1 VRETSSKR
9 SERNRFSL
17 NKSSTEK
24 LHALPEHITIQQ
36 RVSLIAY
43 LNWDCEDIESACED
57 CIGAYIE
64 KSEKQHLKQLK
75 NDFSNIDELVNCREC
90 ETVIEICCNC
100 NDVKCNHRIASR
112 E

>member
-1 VRETSSKR
+1 MKENDRVSVY
-9 SERNRFSL
+9 
-17 NKSSTEK
+17 KSSTKK
-24 LHALPEHITIQQ
+24 LHALPEQITIQQ

-43 LNWDCEDIESACED
+43 LNWNCECIEYACED
-57 CIGAYIE
+57 CISAYIE
-64 KSEKQHLKQLK
+64 KSEKQHLTRLK
-75 NDFSNIDELVNCREC
+75 DDFSNVDGIFNCREC